1 MTVAVQREKWSLQPA
16 PRTRVLRL
24 LAQRGSHPFRPMT
37 YLMRH
42 KPRAAR
48 GDSRHCPLMPVS
60 RKLRSRTERSI
71 EEEIP
76 WRRSQNLGN
85 LCHTSQGLR
94 TTSRK
99 KSAHVPTSCTR
110 SAEGL
115 TGTAWTTGSK
125 RKQRFSER
133 RSRAPNRK
141 RFRDEKNLSVDGDQ
155 AGAHGDLGHSGRKH
169 RGRARR
175 RRAAPVRLGCRPD
188 RRHPD

>member
-1 MTVAVQREKWSLQPA
+1 
-16 PRTRVLRL
+16 
-24 LAQRGSHPFRPMT
+24 
-37 YLMRH
+37 
-42 KPRAAR
+42 
-48 GDSRHCPLMPVS
+48 MPVS
-60 RKLRSRTERSI
+60 RKLKIEDREVLI
-71 EEEIP
+71 EEGIP
-76 WRRSQNLGN
+76 WQPSRNLGDLSHRN
-85 LCHTSQGLR
+85 RSLR
-94 TTSRK
+94 TTLRR
-99 KSAHVPTSCTR
+99 KSACAPISCTR

-133 RSRAPNRK
+133 RSKAPNRK